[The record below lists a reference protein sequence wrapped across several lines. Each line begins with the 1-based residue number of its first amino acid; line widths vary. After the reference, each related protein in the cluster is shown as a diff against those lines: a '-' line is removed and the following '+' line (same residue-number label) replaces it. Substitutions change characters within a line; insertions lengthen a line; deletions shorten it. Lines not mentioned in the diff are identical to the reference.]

1 MNIVCWISFSHVF
14 YEGVLTNTLNELR
27 LWLVARS
34 FCNMPHI
41 CRKGY
46 EIQSICGMPDAVKRE
61 AESVLWTVVLSW
73 NEFQDRRIIGCNM

>member
-1 MNIVCWISFSHVF
+1 M
-14 YEGVLTNTLNELR
+14 
-27 LWLVARS
+27 ARS

-46 EIQSICGMPDAVKRE
+46 EIQSICVAVKRE

-73 NEFQDRRIIGCNM
+73 NEFQNRRIIGCNM